1 MAISTARLSRCPD
14 GPLVLPCAVSAPRP
28 QPHAL
33 PSCLASPRLRHSKC
47 LVFSNFLFHFVLI
60 MSDYVVPSFES
71 LQLHS
76 PLESLVRRTSSRRRP
91 NTTQTPLAQDG
102 MDRYSPIPVLDA
114 PPKHHSGLPP
124 PSPLLHTRFRAS
136 IATQSSSNTSAETY
150 DHTRSHMANGSQDI
164 PYDDDNSVYS
174 VATASIPNSGP
185 ISSIVIDKPEDIA
198 GSSSR
203 IRNLFQR
210 TPPRR
215 RGDTLNAT
223 DGRYERRSTDSATDP
238 FMYQQSRSQNSSA
251 VPTVVVSAEELDDA
265 VNDYEHEQ
273 GNALSSPTP
282 DSQLLAGRTP
292 SAVPR
297 NVNFSRP
304 VKPGGASEEAKRQVL
319 ARNAFRS
326 TLTHSSL
333 KPSEQPQPQS
343 SSHRGELSLL
353 EAAQSV
359 STKIPESPSKFSLS
373 PSSSP
378 MPSTRRPY
386 NPRAA
391 AGSQLAPLMRNP
403 PSVSS
408 SLSSLYSAYSYYQLD
423 SPSPSPS
430 PTTDTLQVPPSPH
443 APPPHTPPPLTPSS
457 LNSTPTPKGDAKQLV
472 LADQLLQEG
481 IQHHEA
487 NRLREAA
494 AAFERSAKTPGGS
507 GVGMLMWGLTLRHG
521 WGCPKDEVLG
531 FSWLRRAAEAAVGD
545 LEHARTG
552 IDASAVRGEL
562 VLAIYEVGQCFFQ
575 GWGVKKDQKMAVVS
589 HLFRSFF
596 FLLWAM
602 GSNPSVL
609 FSSRSKAW
617 RYGRTTGACILLR

>member
-1 MAISTARLSRCPD
+1 
-14 GPLVLPCAVSAPRP
+14 
-28 QPHAL
+28 
-33 PSCLASPRLRHSKC
+33 
-47 LVFSNFLFHFVLI
+47 

-71 LQLHS
+71 LQVHS

-91 NTTQTPLAQDG
+91 NTTQTPLAQDR
-102 MDRYSPIPVLDA
+102 MDHYSPVPVLDA
-114 PPKHHSGLPP
+114 PPKHHIGLPP

-150 DHTRSHMANGSQDI
+150 DRTRSHVANGSQDI
-164 PYDDDNSVYS
+164 PYDDDISLYS
-174 VATASIPNSGP
+174 VATASIPHS
-185 ISSIVIDKPEDIA
+185 DIT

-203 IRNLFQR
+203 GKIRNLFQR

-215 RGDTLNAT
+215 TSDTSNAT
-223 DGRYERRSTDSATDP
+223 GGRYERRSTDSATDP
-238 FMYQQSRSQNSSA
+238 FMYQQPRSQNLAAA
-251 VPTVVVSAEELDDA
+251 VPTVV
-265 VNDYEHEQ
+265 Q

-282 DSQLLAGRTP
+282 DSQLFAGRTP

-304 VKPGGASEEAKRQVL
+304 VKPGGAAEESKRQVL

-326 TLTHSSL
+326 TLTHS
-333 KPSEQPQPQS
+333 K
-343 SSHRGELSLL
+343 LSLL

-359 STKIPESPSKFSLS
+359 STKISESPSKFSLS
-373 PSSSP
+373 PSSSS

-391 AGSQLAPLMRNP
+391 ASSQLAPLTHNP
-403 PSVSS
+403 LSVSS

-443 APPPHTPPPLTPSS
+443 APPPRTPPPRTPSP
-457 LNSTPTPKGDAKQLV
+457 LNSTPAPKGNPEQLV

-494 AAFERSAKTPGGS
+494 AAFERSAKTPGGT

-521 WGCPKDEVLG
+521 WGCPKDEK
-531 FSWLRRAAEAAVGD
+531 AAVGD

-575 GWGVKKDQKMAVVS
+575 GWGVKKDQKMAMSYFQVAAK
-589 HLFRSFF
+589 LGDMDAQQELAFCY
-596 FLLWAM
+596 A
-602 GSNPSVL
+602 N
-609 FSSRSKAW
+609 
-617 RYGRTTGACILLR
+617 GRGCKKDRKEAAKWYRAAVRLT